1 MPCTVKIS
9 ASRLITYIAVAV
21 LIFFSA
27 SLRAVEPTPISDLAI
42 AMRYDE
48 ICSAFDKSSNDKAVE
63 LLARVQKLG
72 IDMSK
77 LGVDDIGQINYGR
90 GLVDGFHQGYSA
102 GNGYKFACRTLRREL
117 IDKL

>member
-1 MPCTVKIS
+1 MPCIAKFN
-9 ASRLITYIAVAV
+9 ASPLMTHILVAT
-21 LIFFSA
+21 LIFYSA
-27 SLRAVEPTPISDLAI
+27 SLGAVEPTPISDLAI

-77 LGVDDIGQINYGR
+77 LNANDIGQINYGR
-90 GLVDGFHQGYSA
+90 GLVDGFHQGYSV

-117 IDKL
+117 VDKL